1 MSGDEPR
8 LIFHNAKVPVYVSP
22 NRVQAAKRMV
32 EDTECDVIISDDGL
46 QHYALGRDVEIVVFD
61 GSRGVGNKLCLPAGP
76 LREPIE
82 RIDSVDFIVSSHT
95 TLLEQGIKENVI
107 MKFKA
112 TEWERLS
119 DKKRVSLDSWPL
131 GRIVHGVAGIGNPSK
146 FFITLKELG
155 FEVIEHSFPDHYQF
169 MEEDLT
175 FSYQL
180 PIVMTEKDAAR
191 CRKIIN
197 KNIWVLKIEANLP
210 EKFALQ
216 IANEMKEKNQ

>member
-1 MSGDEPR
+1 M
-8 LIFHNAKVPVYVSP
+8 
-22 NRVQAAKRMV
+22 
-32 EDTECDVIISDDGL
+32 
-46 QHYALGRDVEIVVFD
+46 EIVIFD
-61 GSRGVGNKLCLPAGP
+61 GSRGIGNKLCLPAGP

-210 EKFALQ
+210 EEFALQ
-216 IANEMKEKNQ
+216 IANEMKGKNQ